1 MRGIIKAIL
10 FGLMRQKGE
19 VGTKQYQASNSA
31 MKSSPTTTVM
41 SLPFLKLVIHILGY
55 LKNITTKSLRFWSIR
70 FQKLSARKV
79 NTGACVEFQK
89 NSALI
94 LHSTQVSR

>member
-1 MRGIIKAIL
+1 MRGITRARL
-10 FGLMRQKGE
+10 FGLMRQKGK

-31 MKSSPTTTVM
+31 MKSSPTATVM
-41 SLPFLKLVIHILGY
+41 SLPFLKLAIHISGY
-55 LKNITTKSLRFWSIR
+55 LKNITTKWLRFWPIR
-70 FQKLSARKV
+70 FQRLSARKV

-89 NSALI
+89 NSALT